1 MRKTMTQE
9 LEARQAAQ
17 KAEQAAKDAAKEA
30 AKAEQEQAELQ
41 AAERRAQQGALQTKA
56 KAGPGAAEAA
66 IPAWKRLKAG
76 EQRAKGRGSSAKH
89 NS

>member
-1 MRKTMTQE
+1 MTQE
-9 LEARQAAQ
+9 LEARQALQ
-17 KAEQAAKDAAKEA
+17 KQEQAAKEA

-56 KAGPGAAEAA
+56 KAGGDA

-76 EQRAKGRGSSAKH
+76 EQRAKDEAPQLNIIHKLL
-89 NS
+89 